1 MIVEEEPPESGGVAV
16 EVEKWNPRYVIYAR
30 SLGLTAEAAVE
41 RDEKEWPGG
50 CMMGFIL
57 WMERSILEFE
67 ELHATSSANLAGR
80 TEFDEY
86 LRVFGR
92 QLPACAA
99 MHFPLEFDKFLEA
112 KAARPGGGH
121 HGNDVGKS

>member
-50 CMMGFIL
+50 CMAGFIL

-67 ELHATSSANLAGR
+67 ELHGISSANLA
-80 TEFDEY
+80 EY
-86 LRVFGR
+86 LRVFGH
-92 QLPACAA
+92 QPPACAA